1 MNKKNALFLAVTAA
15 LATQA
20 HAGGI
25 ILHEVAT
32 FDSVSSAGVGNT
44 TNRKDASAA
53 ITNPAGLTAIE
64 DSSWSFGLQVV
75 DAKTVLSGKAN
86 LPENDVIDS
95 ISLNSEGTTTALA
108 PSIAYAKRFTDNLVL
123 GASLHADG
131 GLGMEYDN
139 GLSGYGF
146 VDSQSQEFVNV
157 NLAAGYSVNSRLAVG
172 GALVIQH
179 MMTTMDIDRSLL
191 PADTGNVKANGEDG
205 TTSASFMMSTN
216 YDISDRTYVS
226 ANYKHKV
233 KHSDAS
239 LDLKGSA
246 GPASIDESVDISVNW
261 PSQLSFG
268 IQHQLDH
275 ALTLK
280 GMVGAEFWS
289 DYSKEL
295 KTEDVYTIGTA
306 IEYQHNA
313 WTYQAGARY
322 DTSFMKD
329 KNLTPQLAVGDNWAV
344 GFGAELKRSNGHR
357 IGIAY
362 QYRDMST
369 ADTTHQL
376 GEAVIFD
383 GSIKEN
389 RLHALSLSY
398 AY

>member
-1 MNKKNALFLAVTAA
+1 MNKKNALFLAVTAT

-75 DAKTVLSGKAN
+75 DAKTVLEGKGPNSPATG
-86 LPENDVIDS
+86 LPLELS
-95 ISLNSEGTTTALA
+95 SEGTTTALA
-108 PSIAYAKRFTDNLVL
+108 PSLAYAKRVTDNLVL

-157 NLAAGYSVNSRLAVG
+157 NLAAGYAVNNQLSIG

-179 MMTTMDIDRSLL
+179 MMTTMDIDQSALESGL
-191 PADTGNVKANGEDG
+191 KASGEDG
-205 TTSASFMMSTN
+205 TTAASFMLSTM

-226 ANYKHKV
+226 VNYKHKV

-239 LDLKGSA
+239 LTLKGSVNH
-246 GPASIDESVDISVNW
+246 DNESEGFKGDADISVNW

-369 ADTTHQL
+369 ADTTHEL
-376 GEAVIFD
+376 FGAPIFD

>member
-1 MNKKNALFLAVTAA
+1 MIKKNALFLAITAT
-15 LATQA
+15 LAAQA

-75 DAKTVLSGKAN
+75 DAKTVLSGTASVEGVGAIN
-86 LPENDVIDS
+86 LD
-95 ISLNSEGTTTALA
+95 SEGTTTALA

-146 VDSQSQEFVNV
+146 VDSQSQEFLNV
-157 NLAAGYSVNSRLAVG
+157 NLAAGYSVNSRWAVG

-179 MMTTMDIDRSLL
+179 MMTTMDIDRSL
-191 PADTGNVKANGEDG
+191 NVSDVIDANLKASGEDG
-205 TTSASFMMSTN
+205 TTSASFMLSTM
-216 YDISDRTYVS
+216 YDINDRTYIS

-233 KHSDAS
+233 EHSDAS
-239 LDLKGSA
+239 LTLKGTA
-246 GPASIDESVDISVNW
+246 NGQPVTVPADISVNW
-261 PSQLSFG
+261 PSQLSVG

-344 GFGAELKRSNGHR
+344 GFGAELQRSNGHR

-369 ADTTHQL
+369 ADTTHEL
-376 GEAVIFD
+376 FGAPIFD